1 MYTRRTSSSSPST
14 TPQWKYDVFLS
25 FRGDDTQKGFTDH
38 LYETLRAQGIITF
51 RDEPKISKGKS
62 ISGELIAAIEGS
74 KFALIVLS
82 QNYASSTWCLDELLH
97 ILKFMEAR
105 EAVLPIFYY
114 VDPSHVR
121 KQTGCFEKAF
131 TQLEER
137 FSSDD
142 KTKVQE
148 WRDALAKVADFSGW
162 KAKDWYTF
170 TFIIFP
176 RNVS

>member
-1 MYTRRTSSSSPST
+1 
-14 TPQWKYDVFLS
+14 
-25 FRGDDTQKGFTDH
+25 
-38 LYETLRAQGIITF
+38 
-51 RDEPKISKGKS
+51 DEPKISKGKA
-62 ISGELIAAIEGS
+62 ISRELIAAIEGS
-74 KFALIVLS
+74 RFALIVLS

-137 FSSDD
+137 FSYDE

-162 KAKDWYTF
+162 KAKD
-170 TFIIFP
+170 
-176 RNVS
+176 

>member
-1 MYTRRTSSSSPST
+1 MIKTFGITCS
-14 TPQWKYDVFLS
+14 
-25 FRGDDTQKGFTDH
+25 GFDH
-38 LYETLRAQGIITF
+38 NLQEIATAK
-51 RDEPKISKGKS
+51 DEPKISKGKA
-62 ISGELIAAIEGS
+62 ISQELTAAIEGS
-74 KFALIVLS
+74 RFALIVLS

-105 EAVLPIFYY
+105 EAVLPIFYH

-121 KQTGCFEKAF
+121 KQMGCFEKAF

-170 TFIIFP
+170 YFYYFP
-176 RNVS
+176 RKVS